1 MENTN
6 VVVSS
11 RFKKFLEHIKMN
23 VPELSKRLGYTRSDK
38 IYNIVNGK
46 YLPSFEILQD
56 ITKNFVWFNANW
68 LLTGDGNMI
77 ISDKESRSNIRK
89 ADDGEKSIP
98 LIPLNAMAG
107 AASGELQVMEYQ
119 CERYVVPAFE
129 DADFLITVKGNSM
142 SPTYSSG
149 DLVACKRLKRGSA
162 FFQWNKAYVLDTDQG
177 ALIKRVQPGHDDE
190 HIKIVSDNS
199 DYAPF
204 ELETEHIYA
213 IALVVGMIRME

>member
-1 MENTN
+1 
-6 VVVSS
+6 
-11 RFKKFLEHIKMN
+11 
-23 VPELSKRLGYTRSDK
+23 
-38 IYNIVNGK
+38 
-46 YLPSFEILQD
+46 
-56 ITKNFVWFNANW
+56 
-68 LLTGDGNMI
+68 
-77 ISDKESRSNIRK
+77 
-89 ADDGEKSIP
+89 
-98 LIPLNAMAG
+98 
-107 AASGELQVMEYQ
+107 
-119 CERYVVPAFE
+119 
-129 DADFLITVKGNSM
+129 M

>member
-1 MENTN
+1 MQEE
-6 VVVSS
+6 
-11 RFKKFLEHIKMN
+11 KQKFSPIKQRILSFAN
-23 VPELSKRLGYTRSDK
+23 GLGVSKREFYEKIGVSRGTLESPTGITEDVMAKFIASFPNVSITWLINGEGPVYKMPEPDK
-38 IYNIVNGK
+38 CNIK
-46 YLPSFEILQD
+46 K
-56 ITKNFVWFNANW
+56 T
-68 LLTGDGNMI
+68 
-77 ISDKESRSNIRK
+77 
-89 ADDGEKSIP
+89 DDEEKGIP

-119 CERYVVPAFE
+119 CDRYVVPAFE

-149 DLVACKRLKRGSA
+149 DLVACKRLNRGSA